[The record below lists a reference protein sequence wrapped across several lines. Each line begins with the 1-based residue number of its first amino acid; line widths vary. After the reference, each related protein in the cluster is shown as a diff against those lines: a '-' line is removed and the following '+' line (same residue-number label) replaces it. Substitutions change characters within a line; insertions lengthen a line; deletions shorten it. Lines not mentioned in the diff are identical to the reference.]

1 MTETWIHIWS
11 LSLVLAGA
19 ETLHGIARMIF
30 LVPRLGKRRATQLS
44 IISGSLLAF
53 LVCWFMVP
61 GIGLREPGPLLGV
74 GLFLALFMAAFDIGL
89 GRTAMGRTYPDLLT
103 DFDPRTGNYLS
114 LGLALLLL
122 FPWLVMPLRTPR

>member
-19 ETLHGIARMIF
+19 ETLHGIARMVF
-30 LVPRLGKRRATQLS
+30 LVPRLGQRRATQLS
-44 IISGSLLAF
+44 IVSGSLLAF

-61 GIGLREPGPLLGV
+61 RIGLTAPGPLLGV

-89 GRTAMGRTYPDLLT
+89 ARTAAGRTYPDILA

-114 LGLALLLL
+114 VGLALLLL
-122 FPWLVMPLRTPR
+122 FPWLVMLLRAPR